1 MEKLVVVI
9 NREAAH
15 SGENLS
21 GVMIWVTT
29 RAL

>member
-1 MEKLVVVI
+1 MEELAVVI

-21 GVMIWVTT
+21 GVMIWVITC
-29 RAL
+29 AL

>member
-15 SGENLS
+15 SGENLCR
-21 GVMIWVTT
+21 VMIGVAT